1 MIVSQYWTQ
10 RLLTC
15 SPNSVVIHQDLM
27 LLHASTTA
35 SHWLYHLTTS
45 ICFNQAWTLSHI
57 ISSSVSI
64 KETQC
69 IDTDYNCGFII
80 YQSGNHIQSAT
91 PSRRYLKKNPSFFRG
106 ADAKNTVTS
115 HKIPA
120 RSQRRPRGAERIG
133 KSSVDSSTA
142 IDFPAH
148 LLPVSLPIGSVPR
161 L

>member
-69 IDTDYNCGFII
+69 IDTDYNCGFRT
-80 YQSGNHIQSAT
+80 YQSGNHIHPFHGDRNLDRATNSAA
-91 PSRRYLKKNPSFFRG
+91 Y
-106 ADAKNTVTS
+106 
-115 HKIPA
+115 
-120 RSQRRPRGAERIG
+120 QYPRGWLSISIPKTLIEIFDG
-133 KSSVDSSTA
+133 NSWVVQHTWC
-142 IDFPAH
+142 
-148 LLPVSLPIGSVPR
+148 
-161 L
+161 